1 MKREQEIINWGRNK
15 GILEHS
21 DSKTQCLKTVSEV
34 GELADA
40 VAKGE
45 GIEDHVGDII
55 VTLMMIC
62 KMNDVEIDDC
72 IEVAWQEIKD
82 RKGEMQN
89 GTFVK
94 DVKEDYKHGI

>member
-1 MKREQEIINWGRNK
+1 MKRQEEIIQWGRDK

-21 DSKTQCLKTVSEV
+21 DSKTQCLKTMSEV

-55 VTLMMIC
+55 VTLILLC
-62 KMNDVEIDDC
+62 ELKGVEIDDC
-72 IEVAWQEIKD
+72 IEVAWEEIKN
-82 RKGEMQN
+82 RQGKMQN

-94 DVKEDYKHGI
+94 ENKLKP

>member
-1 MKREQEIINWGRNK
+1 MKREQEIIKWGRDN
-15 GILEHS
+15 GILEYS

-45 GIEDHVGDII
+45 GLHDHIGDII
-55 VTLMMIC
+55 VTMILLC
-62 KMNDVEIDDC
+62 ELNGICIDDC
-72 IEVAWQEIKD
+72 IEVAWEEIKN
-82 RKGEMQN
+82 RKGKMQN